1 MTSSARERVGRSGEQ
16 ITSFKETSMSLHGEP
31 QWKMPEPAMMKLVRD
46 EEPTAG
52 QEASADAGDAGS
64 ETSSMEFRFER
75 RAHRRFDLEHSN
87 AAIERW
93 DGRRDSRLVFGRI
106 LDLSAG
112 GIRLRTRQTGIRVDS
127 QIRVR
132 LELPNNGGI
141 HPFVDTSTGEPRPSG
156 EWVGWLAVSRV
167 KQVGEAVE
175 VAGRLVDMEELDR
188 GMLGLYLSTQPLAA

>member
-1 MTSSARERVGRSGEQ
+1 
-16 ITSFKETSMSLHGEP
+16 MSVHGQP
-31 QWKMPEPAMMKLVRD
+31 QWKMPENSPMHLVRD
-46 EEPTAG
+46 EPEMIEHAEG
-52 QEASADAGDAGS
+52 FASS
-64 ETSSMEFRFER
+64 ESSDSASSMQIRFER
-75 RAHRRFDLEHSN
+75 REHRRFDLEHAD

-112 GIRLRTRQTGIRVDS
+112 GIRLRTRQTGIRPDQ

-132 LELPNNGGI
+132 LELPSSSGI
-141 HPFVDTSTGEPRPSG
+141 HAFVDTSSGSPRPTG

-167 KQVGEAVE
+167 RQMGDAVE